1 MTTSSKD
8 YAKLNLDKLQKE
20 LARIP
25 KMKKRGGPYPL
36 KDRTERRNKV
46 FHMYVEKGYSA
57 ARIAKELVVQRNT
70 INSDIRE
77 CCLNLEEELPENEV
91 GSIFLSQL
99 HALRYQ
105 KTRLIDKSERE
116 IDPKTELMYDRMII
130 DIDHKIAQMILK
142 MMTSKNGILS
152 SVELKKRLGNEK
164 NGRPFNYTPGG
175 FVIPSEMN
183 SNF

>member
-8 YAKLNLDKLQKE
+8 PSKLLDLGRLQKG
-20 LARIP
+20 LAEIS

-57 ARIAKELVVQRNT
+57 ARIAKELDVQRNT

-77 CCLNLEEELPENEV
+77 CCLNLVEELPKNEV

-152 SVELKKRLGNEK
+152 SVELKKRLENEK
-164 NGRPFNYTPGG
+164 NGRHAPGG
-175 FVIPSEMN
+175 FVFPSELN